1 MVTVPGCSSR
11 SDRETHLSSHA
22 LRLSN
27 KALLKHWV
35 HQICRRNLPI
45 NSSSIVCNRHFKN
58 SNGRK
63 LRCDE
68 YPTENMPQL
77 ATRVS
82 TPTPRRP
89 PVCRH
94 TPYTEDQCED
104 GEEQQECLQIQDFGV
119 NTDVNDEEVSKL
131 TTRVA

>member
-1 MVTVPGCSSR
+1 M
-11 SDRETHLSSHA
+11 
-22 LRLSN
+22 
-27 KALLKHWV
+27 
-35 HQICRRNLPI
+35 
-45 NSSSIVCNRHFKN
+45 CNRHFKN

-63 LRCDE
+63 LRRDE

-77 ATRVS
+77 ATRVY